1 MREPHPELTTVRNEL
16 VDIQKVEAIVSPTLT
31 DKDAS
36 KEENEPFN
44 MSDDESTFNNAG
56 CDDDIFKPS

>member
-56 CDDDIFKPS
+56 